1 MYLPYDPAMLASV
14 LNMKLRDN
22 YENLDELCDDLE
34 LSRDEIEE
42 KLRDAGFV
50 YNANSNRFI

>member
-22 YENLDELCDDLE
+22 YESLDELCDDLE
-34 LSRDEIEE
+34 LVRDELEE
-42 KLRDAGFV
+42 KLQDAGFV
-50 YNANSNRFI
+50 YNQAANRFV

>member
-22 YENLDELCDDLE
+22 YESLDELCDDLE
-34 LSRDEIEE
+34 LQRDEIEE
-42 KLRDAGFV
+42 KLQDAGFV
-50 YNANSNRFI
+50 YNPTANRFV